1 MASSKRTPR
10 SMRYRSLR
18 ITPEAVEAFRQG
30 DGRALHEALQLR
42 PWEMSLV
49 DVHLRPEPRPDTKI
63 IWLQSWW
70 MAMRLRQQLEAA
82 CAGVQAANPSQ

>member
-1 MASSKRTPR
+1 MAGSKRTPR

-42 PWEMSLV
+42 PWEMS
-49 DVHLRPEPRPDTKI
+49 
-63 IWLQSWW
+63 
-70 MAMRLRQQLEAA
+70 MRLRQQLEAA

>member
-1 MASSKRTPR
+1 
-10 SMRYRSLR
+10 
-18 ITPEAVEAFRQG
+18 VG
-30 DGRALHEALQLR
+30 DV
-42 PWEMSLV
+42 SV